1 MFSSFALHFHIGQ
14 HRGNEYKLSGF
25 ACYNHNAI
33 RKRAV
38 VRNTEFDVDY
48 PSSFNVNE
56 SYSIGGLVRTS
67 TSSIYVAAVAGNPTR
82 ALLLSSATT

>member
-14 HRGNEYKLSGF
+14 HRGNEFTLSGF
-25 ACYNHNAI
+25 AYYNNNAI
-33 RKRAV
+33 RKRAA

-56 SYSIGGLVRTS
+56 S
-67 TSSIYVAAVAGNPTR
+67 
-82 ALLLSSATT
+82 